1 MGATAKQVPPL
12 RFDIPA
18 SVREYI
24 ESQPGSITAWCR
36 DAIAAGL
43 RKPGKIVGV
52 PLTGPSTTVSVRLDA
67 EIIEE
72 IDAARASVGPAGDE
86 TCSRSS
92 WASAAVCAH
101 ALGFKSSYSKSAAA
115 RGLSSVR
122 GRVKTAK
129 ILG

>member
-1 MGATAKQVPPL
+1 MGASKQVPPL

-18 SVREYI
+18 SVRAYI
-24 ESQPGSITAWCR
+24 EEQDGSITAWCR

-43 RKPGKIVGV
+43 RRPEKIAGV

-67 EIIEE
+67 ETIEA
-72 IDAARASVGPAGDE
+72 IDAARAVVGPAGNE

-122 GRVKTAK
+122 SRAKTAK
-129 ILG
+129 ILS